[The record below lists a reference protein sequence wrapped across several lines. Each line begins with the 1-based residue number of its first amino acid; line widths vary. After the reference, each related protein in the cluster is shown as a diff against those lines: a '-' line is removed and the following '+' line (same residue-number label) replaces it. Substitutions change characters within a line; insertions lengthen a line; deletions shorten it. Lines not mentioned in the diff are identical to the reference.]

1 LPIFLV
7 VVAGTIEAHNVVSGL
22 VAFAAYSAGMSVVLM
37 ILSIALALAR
47 DSMVHRLRSLL
58 QYADRIA
65 GVLLVLVGIY
75 LVYYGIHAA
84 GSAASATNNPIGV
97 MQDWSTRATA
107 RLEDGGVRLG
117 LVFAAFVAIAASW
130 ASRRHRQGEG

>member
-1 LPIFLV
+1 
-7 VVAGTIEAHNVVSGL
+7 
-22 VAFAAYSAGMSVVLM
+22 
-37 ILSIALALAR
+37 
-47 DSMVHRLRSLL
+47 MVHRLRSLL